1 MRRESPGALKA
12 TWFRY
17 VAVCISLSAC
27 LLLLQ
32 HLLQPAIDGQIWGM
46 LLHNAHGDGPE
57 IQRVHLDARWTTGRL
72 SYPSGIFRNRL
83 VLAQRSVVRSR
94 EPIHFG
100 NKEWELR
107 LRADGMDRVG
117 PYRHDK
123 GLTESVFAL
132 VLAPPGTDSIALQI
146 DIAAPASGSVRRMIE
161 REWIAA
167 EALASSVGTGEAD
180 AGEST
185 SSPVE
190 LTLRHS
196 EGNLQ
201 VSIDGRL
208 IGSVQLTYRFES
220 AFLELRALPG
230 SLVAFD
236 DLAIGVVDRDGEIR
250 PSFGDSFD
258 ARPVQGWPI
267 GVELAEGGG
276 WYALTLGMVLLLL
289 AFDLAVTLRVG
300 RSMPTDTLLILMLPE
315 ALLSLSIQ
323 SVLHLPFVPV
333 LSAIMIVWLSK
344 TVLALSISR
353 GSYNVVVPILL
364 CALQTLHWLWF
375 RPLWGFVG
383 IESVAIAAAI
393 PMASIMGS
401 LPARRGAGALL
412 KLASVLMVLGATE
425 LLLRSLPIER
435 MLDAEWRNRNRFWD
449 LEHHSSIFE
458 VPEGEFE
465 DGSDLL
471 FSVQKPSGRFRIAC
485 LGSSSTFGIGATQQL
500 RENYPVL
507 LEHRLRSC
515 CGSEI
520 DVINAGLF
528 GYHFTQ
534 LRVYYE
540 DVLSHLDPDLII
552 VYFGHNGDRP
562 NDLDYY
568 EKVEALIAR
577 RPGLGYPTEVHAA
590 LGLRTTQPWLVDGYL
605 SASRFRLLVGL
616 SVIAEAIEDPR
627 KSEQRRVEGATSS
640 ARAGQAESVQILADA
655 VVSSGAE
662 LMLIPEITSIGAD
675 HPYEIVFA
683 EVATSSDK
691 VSVYNP
697 TGIDRDR
704 DLVDKC
710 HMNSS
715 GYRRLALSIADH
727 LIDAGIVV
735 CESDS

>member
-83 VLAQRSVVRSR
+83 VLVQRSVVRSR

-236 DLAIGVVDRDGEIR
+236 DLAIGRCKTGSGLADRSGAGGGRRMVRSHSRHGSASAGLR
-250 PSFGDSFD
+250 PRGDPSRGPIDADRHAADSDAARGVAVALDSKRAPPSLRPRAFGDYDRLAIKNSFGVEHF
-258 ARPVQGWPI
+258 AR
-267 GVELAEGGG
+267 
-276 WYALTLGMVLLLL
+276 
-289 AFDLAVTLRVG
+289 
-300 RSMPTDTLLILMLPE
+300 
-315 ALLSLSIQ
+315 
-323 SVLHLPFVPV
+323 
-333 LSAIMIVWLSK
+333 
-344 TVLALSISR
+344 
-353 GSYNVVVPILL
+353 
-364 CALQTLHWLWF
+364 
-375 RPLWGFVG
+375 
-383 IESVAIAAAI
+383 
-393 PMASIMGS
+393 
-401 LPARRGAGALL
+401 
-412 KLASVLMVLGATE
+412 
-425 LLLRSLPIER
+425 
-435 MLDAEWRNRNRFWD
+435 
-449 LEHHSSIFE
+449 
-458 VPEGEFE
+458 
-465 DGSDLL
+465 
-471 FSVQKPSGRFRIAC
+471 
-485 LGSSSTFGIGATQQL
+485 
-500 RENYPVL
+500 
-507 LEHRLRSC
+507 
-515 CGSEI
+515 
-520 DVINAGLF
+520 
-528 GYHFTQ
+528 
-534 LRVYYE
+534 
-540 DVLSHLDPDLII
+540 
-552 VYFGHNGDRP
+552 
-562 NDLDYY
+562 
-568 EKVEALIAR
+568 
-577 RPGLGYPTEVHAA
+577 
-590 LGLRTTQPWLVDGYL
+590 
-605 SASRFRLLVGL
+605 
-616 SVIAEAIEDPR
+616 
-627 KSEQRRVEGATSS
+627 
-640 ARAGQAESVQILADA
+640 
-655 VVSSGAE
+655 
-662 LMLIPEITSIGAD
+662 
-675 HPYEIVFA
+675 
-683 EVATSSDK
+683 
-691 VSVYNP
+691 
-697 TGIDRDR
+697 
-704 DLVDKC
+704 
-710 HMNSS
+710 
-715 GYRRLALSIADH
+715 
-727 LIDAGIVV
+727 
-735 CESDS
+735 